1 MNNDIFISYR
11 RNGGFVVARHLYD
24 LLRHDGYSV
33 SFDLDTLRNGNFDT
47 QLLERIKECKD
58 FILVLNEGALDR
70 SIDPNFDRNND
81 WMRRELTVGLA
92 ENKNIIPIMLPG
104 FKGFP
109 DNLPEDIAQVV
120 RKNGPSYSDEYFD
133 DFYEKLK
140 EQFMQSKPSENLFK
154 DEIEDN
160 KSPFIVEEIIYSDDE
175 DLHTSDEIEHSDD
188 EDFIETDLDDK
199 EGTFIDTTVDAI
211 DGVVEAGLKA
221 PLFIYQAVKAFLK
234 QIFIEGFYKTVKKNI
249 DKKKEK
255 KKTKKVKRVKRV
267 KKVKR
272 KITESN

>member
-1 MNNDIFISYR
+1 MKYDIFISYR
-11 RNGGFVVARHLYD
+11 RKGGFGVARHLYD

-70 SIDPNFDRNND
+70 SVDPNFDRNND
-81 WMRRELTVGLA
+81 WMRRELTVALA
-92 ENKNIIPIMLPG
+92 ENKNVIPVMLPG

-109 DNLPEDIAQVV
+109 ENLPEDISQVV

-140 EQFMQSKPSENLFK
+140 EQFMQSSAELSDYDDEREGGLSE
-154 DEIEDN
+154 D
-160 KSPFIVEEIIYSDDE
+160 PYIVEEIIMTDEGDDSDSNIYEEHYDDIEEENEEDE
-175 DLHTSDEIEHSDD
+175 STL
-188 EDFIETDLDDK
+188 IET
-199 EGTFIDTTVDAI
+199 TADTI
-211 DGVVEAGLKA
+211 DGVVEAGLKT

-234 QIFIEGFYKTVKKNI
+234 QIFIEGFYKTIKKNV

-255 KKTKKVKRVKRV
+255 KKTKKIKRVKRV
-267 KKVKR
+267 KKTKR
-272 KITESN
+272 RIKESN